1 MVTFGPG
8 ALHDRP
14 PLTEAERWSGPYS
27 PQQRLWAA
35 AEYLE
40 AAWSAAAPA
49 DYRHAEELRKWAE
62 VSRWADP
69 VARCMDDLIATVE
82 VVSGAVHSE
91 LCRRW
96 QVRSSV
102 LELWVAR
109 LYQLPADEAEAAAV
123 FDADV
128 LWAEVSAVQD
138 ARFGAATIER
148 EFRSELDGAYFAAL
162 RAANGGAAAGVAA
175 VSVRVR
181 QAGTKALDA
190 LRA

>member
-49 DYRHAEELRKWAE
+49 DYPHAEELRKWAE
-62 VSRWADP
+62 GARWADP
-69 VARCMDDLIATVE
+69 IARCMDDLIATVE
-82 VVSGAVHSE
+82 VVSGAVHGE

-96 QVRSSV
+96 QARSAV
-102 LELWVAR
+102 LELWAAR

-138 ARFGAATIER
+138 ARFGAAKIESD
-148 EFRSELDGAYFAAL
+148 FRSAMISAKRAAL
-162 RAANGGAAAGVAA
+162 NAADEGDAVGTAAI
-175 VSVRVR
+175 SVRVR
-181 QAGTKALDA
+181 EAGTKALDA